1 MKALKR
7 RITRRLQLLSPW
19 AVGVI
24 AGFAGYLGIMGGV
37 IYLFEMT
44 P

>member
-7 RITRRLQLLSPW
+7 RIIHRLQRLSPW

-24 AGFAGYLGIMGGV
+24 AGFAGYLGIMGV
-37 IYLFEMT
+37 IYLFEMS

>member
-7 RITRRLQLLSPW
+7 RITRRFQLLSPW

-24 AGFAGYLGIMGGV
+24 AGFAGYLGIMGV
-37 IYLFEMT
+37 IYLFEMS